1 LKQHARY
8 NNEAVEFRF
17 KNKFEKL
24 LHLVGFIIR
33 NLEVLLERPQR
44 EITIQSKNVK
54 VVVILFPW
62 HQELH
67 AVRSRIKHC
76 DVVGCNNVNASE
88 RLARKVLVI
97 PSARITYAVHG
108 LWMTATLRSGS
119 GAEGKR

>member
-1 LKQHARY
+1 LKQHAARY

-24 LHLVGFIIR
+24 LYLVGFIIR

-54 VVVILFPW
+54 VVIILFPW
-62 HQELH
+62 HKELH

-88 RLARKVLVI
+88 RLAL
-97 PSARITYAVHG
+97 
-108 LWMTATLRSGS
+108 
-119 GAEGKR
+119 GKCSLSRVPESRMQYTVYG